1 MPELFKVNSITK
13 RVKLTA
19 TGEFLDVYEVS
30 FTTKSGIIG
39 SVEIPAAQ
47 FNKERVNEA
56 ITAEATE
63 LEGVMSL

>member
-1 MPELFKVNSITK
+1 MAELFKVNSITK

-30 FTTKSGIIG
+30 FTTKLGIIG

-47 FNKERVNEA
+47 FDKERVKEM

-63 LEGVMSL
+63 LEEVMSL